1 MSRKQRNTARKL
13 TLKQVIDGI
22 MEVIAAF
29 PDLAAD
35 LPERLRTR
43 GHWEKTFARRS
54 ARAAQMMEVLQEL
67 PAFTNQAPKKRTKA
81 AWRKVFSKYM
91 GHQQVPQILRGI
103 DSHANFKPIDRA
115 PIVYWRD
122 AFGPDE
128 VVQRVRPRESHDWLP
143 NPHRGTTTFQRF
155 QGDDTY
161 PAWVTAD
168 TYGPVDFVENR
179 SRTHLSPSLGTQKR
193 GKFQINRSRTY
204 LFPREN
210 AKYVPRTTL
219 TYCRWPWAWLEP
231 VKGRFNWKII
241 DGTLRAARERGQTAQ
256 IRFQPFTIRVDAEK
270 NPPKRAAMQ
279 ASYNADEYGVP
290 PARRSGRRPPGVS
303 VNVPDWYWDTGAKW
317 LDNGPVAPK
326 EPDGNDPRWVRH
338 FGDFVRAFA
347 ERYDGHPDLESID
360 VAYGGFWGEGGGNC
374 NAKTAA
380 KLLDIYLAG
389 FRRTQLL
396 TMLGTKGCA
405 YAAKVAARTGRA
417 IGWRA
422 DCFGDLHV
430 GNHPAVPTDLSWNH
444 TFDAYPKEI
453 QLCGVKDAWKTA
465 PVTMETC
472 GNVATWAMAGYDFD
486 RIISEGYN
494 YHMSVFM
501 PKNVFFPERVMD
513 KLIEFDRKIGY
524 RFVLRQMLLPIQAKG
539 GGKIQVDAF
548 TDNVGCAP
556 IYRPYRV
563 ALRFTQ
569 GKKSQVVRFKADIRK
584 WLPGHNW
591 FREQIVFPRGFQRG
605 EVKLAIGI
613 VDPSGGLGTS
623 DTDAPRVRF
632 AIDAPTDAGW
642 HPLTS
647 MDVV

>member
-1 MSRKQRNTARKL
+1 MPRKRKKAAARKL
-13 TLKQVIDGI
+13 TPAQVVDRI
-22 MEVIAAF
+22 MEIIDAF
-29 PDLAAD
+29 PDVAAE
-35 LPERLRTR
+35 LPDRLKERKR
-43 GHWEKTFARRS
+43 WQKTFARKGARS
-54 ARAAQMMEVLQEL
+54 AQVLEVLREL

-81 AWRKVFSKYM
+81 AWRKVFSKHM
-91 GHQQVPQILRGI
+91 GARQVPQILRQI
-103 DSHANFKPIDRA
+103 DSHANFKPIARK
-115 PIVYWRD
+115 PVVYWRD

-128 VVQRVRPRESHDWLP
+128 VIQRARPKESFGYVP

-161 PAWVTAD
+161 PAFITAD
-168 TYGPVDFVENR
+168 TYGPEAF
-179 SRTHLSPSLGTQKR
+179 PSA
-193 GKFQINRSRTY
+193 GKVRHNV
-204 LFPREN
+204 
-210 AKYVPRTTL
+210 KYIPRTTL

-231 VKGRFNWKII
+231 GKGRFNWRLI
-241 DGTLRAARERGQTAQ
+241 DGTLKAARERGQTAQ
-256 IRFQPFTIRVDAEK
+256 LRFQPYTIRIDTGK
-270 NPPKRAAMQ
+270 NPPKAKRF
-279 ASYNADEYGVP
+279 P
-290 PARRSGRRPPGVS
+290 PKVS

-317 LDNGPVAPK
+317 LDNGPVAPR
-326 EPDGNDPRWVRH
+326 EPDGNDPLYLRH
-338 FGDFVRAFA
+338 FADFVRAFA

-374 NAKTAA
+374 SEKTAA

-389 FRRTQLL
+389 FRRTQLV
-396 TMLGTKGCA
+396 TMLGTRGCT

-422 DCFGDLHV
+422 DCFGDLRL
-430 GNHPAVPTDLSWNH
+430 GNHPEVPVDLSWNH

-486 RIISEGYN
+486 RIVEEGYN

-501 PKNVFFPERVMD
+501 PKNVFFPERVID

-524 RFVLRQMLLPIQAKG
+524 RFVLRQMLLPIQARR
-539 GGKIQVDAF
+539 GGKVQVETF

-556 IYRPYRV
+556 IYRPYKL

-569 GKKSQVVRFKADIRK
+569 GRKSQVVRFKEDIRR

-591 FREQIVFPRGFQRG
+591 FREKILFPRGFERG
-605 EVKLAIGI
+605 EVKVALGI
-613 VDPSGGLGTS
+613 VDET
-623 DTDAPRVRF
+623 DTPRVWF
-632 AIDAPTDAGW
+632 AIDAPADAGW

-647 MDVV
+647 MDCVP

>member
-1 MSRKQRNTARKL
+1 
-13 TLKQVIDGI
+13 

-29 PDLAAD
+29 PDLVAD

-43 GHWEKTFARRS
+43 ERWEKTLARKS
-54 ARAAQMMEVLQEL
+54 AWAAQMMEVLQEL
-67 PAFTNQAPKKRTKA
+67 PAFTNQAPKKRTLVPRLREGKA
-81 AWRKVFSKYM
+81 AWRKVFSKHM

-103 DSHANFKPIDRA
+103 DSHAKFKPIDRA

-128 VVQRVRPRESHDWLP
+128 VVQRARPRESFGWLP

-161 PAWVTAD
+161 PAWITAD
-168 TYGPVDFVENR
+168 TYGPVE
-179 SRTHLSPSLGTQKR
+179 
-193 GKFQINRSRTY
+193 
-204 LFPREN
+204 FPKVCRVRDN
-210 AKYVPRTTL
+210 VKYIPRTTL

-241 DGTLRAARERGQTAQ
+241 DGTLRTARERGQTAQ
-256 IRFQPFTIRVDAEK
+256 IRFQPFTIRVESEK
-270 NPPKRAAMQ
+270 NPPKRAPMQ

-290 PARRSGRRPPGVS
+290 SARRSGRHPPGVT

-317 LDNGPVAPK
+317 LDNGPIAPK
-326 EPDGNDPRWVRH
+326 EPDGNDPRWVEH
-338 FGDFVRAFA
+338 FGGFVRAFA

-374 NAKTAA
+374 SAKTAA

-396 TMLGTKGCA
+396 TMLGTPGCA

-422 DCFGDLHV
+422 DCFGDLHI
-430 GNHPAVPTDLSWNH
+430 GNHPEVPTDLSWNH

-472 GNVATWAMAGYDFD
+472 GNVGTWAMDGYDFD
-486 RIISEGYN
+486 RIVSEGYN

-524 RFVLRQMLLPIQAKG
+524 RFALRQMLLPIQAKG
-539 GGKIQVDAF
+539 GETIQVDAF

-556 IYRPYRV
+556 IYRPYKL

-569 GKKSQVVRFKADIRK
+569 GKKSQVVRFKEDIRK
-584 WLPGHNW
+584 WLPGHHW
-591 FREQIVFPRGFQRG
+591 FREQIVFPRGFERG
-605 EVKLAIGI
+605 EVKLAVGI
-613 VDPSGGLGTS
+613 VD
-623 DTDAPRVRF
+623 DTDTPRVRF

-647 MDVV
+647 MDVLM